1 MSNTNL
7 TIDMVTKEAMR
18 IAHEK
23 CAFLSTITREYDES
37 FAKTG
42 AKNGSTLRVR
52 KPNQFTR
59 RSGSR
64 VMDVQDV
71 TETSTTITLATQD
84 GVDMRFNSSELALE
98 LDEFSKRYI
107 EPAVSVLVSG
117 IEADCLETATQAVWN
132 QVGTAGTV
140 VGSSSGDIS
149 AIHNARALLNRNL
162 APMGDRSFQL
172 DSVTMAAIANGQK
185 SIFNPVN
192 GVSKAFTEGFFGRG
206 MGFDWYENERT
217 YVHTVG
223 SGVASLATAA
233 DATITDGGGSGDT
246 ATITW
251 SGSEVVAA
259 GDTFT
264 LPKVYMCHPETKA
277 NTGQLMQFVVTV
289 ASTGTTATIAPRV
302 YWSGPK
308 QNVCNATGGASVAAD
323 FDSETAT
330 AFGTAST
337 AYRQNLAYHKEAFTF
352 VAADLPLMD
361 DAHKCS
367 RLTKDGLSI
376 RVWQASDIRNDELLT
391 RLDILYGFKALRPEW
406 AVRISN

>member
-1 MSNTNL
+1 MSNTQL

-18 IAHEK
+18 VAHEK
-23 CAFLSTITREYDES
+23 LAFLSTVNREYDDS

-52 KPNQFTR
+52 KPVQYTR
-59 RSGSR
+59 RQNSR
-64 VMDVQDV
+64 VMNVQDSE
-71 TETSTTITLATQD
+71 ETSTTITLATQD
-84 GVDMRFNSSELALE
+84 GVDMRFNAAELAL
-98 LDEFSKRYI
+98 DIDDFSKRYI
-107 EPAVSVLVSG
+107 QPAMSVLVSG
-117 IEADCLETATQAVWN
+117 IESDCLETAAQSVWN
-132 QVGTAGTV
+132 LVGTAGTV

-149 AIHNARALLNRNL
+149 AIHSARALMNRNL
-162 APMGDRSFQL
+162 APMEDRAFQL

-185 SIFNPVN
+185 ALFAPN
-192 GVSKAFTEGFFGRG
+192 GAVSKAFTEGFFGRG

-246 ATITW
+246 CTITW
-251 SGSEVVAA
+251 SGSETLAA
-259 GDTFT
+259 GDVFT

-277 NTGQLMQFVVTV
+277 NTGQLMQFVVTA
-289 ASTGTTATIAPRV
+289 ASTGTTATISPRI
-302 YWSGPK
+302 YWSGAK

-337 AYRQNLAYHKEAFTF
+337 AYRQNLAYHKDAFTF
-352 VAADLPLMD
+352 VAADLPLM
-361 DAHKCS
+361 KGGECS

-376 RVWQASDIRNDELLT
+376 RIWQDGDIRNDELLT
-391 RLDILYGFKALRPEW
+391 RIDILYGFKALRPEW
-406 AVRISN
+406 AVRVSN

>member
-23 CAFLSTITREYDES
+23 MTFVGTVNREYDES

-42 AKNGSTLRVR
+42 AKHGSTLRVR
-52 KPNQFTR
+52 KPNQFLR
-59 RSGSR
+59 RQGSR

-71 TETSTTITLATQD
+71 ESTAVTVTLATQD
-84 GVDMRFNSSELALE
+84 GVDMRFNSSELALDI
-98 LDEFSKRYI
+98 DEFSKRYI
-107 EPAVSVLVSG
+107 EPAMSVLVSG
-117 IEADCLETATQAVWN
+117 IDSDCIATATRDTYN
-132 QVGTAGTV
+132 LTGTAGTV
-140 VGSSSGDIS
+140 VGSSSGDLT
-149 AIHNARALLNRNL
+149 AIYQARSLLNTCL
-162 APMGDRSFQL
+162 APKDRRVLQL
-172 DSVTMAAIANGQK
+172 DSITMAAIVNGNK
-185 SIFNPVN
+185 AIFNPSPD
-192 GVSKAFTEGFFGRG
+192 VSKAFREGFFARSA
-206 MGFDWYENERT
+206 MADWYENERT

-223 SGVASLATAA
+223 ADVTAATAA

-251 SGSEVVAA
+251 SASNTIEY
-259 GDTFT
+259 GDVFT
-264 LPKVYMCHPETKA
+264 LPKVYRCHPETKA
-277 NTGQLMQFVVTV
+277 NTGQLMQFVVT
-289 ASTGTTATIAPRV
+289 ADSTGTTSVISPRI

-330 AFGTAST
+330 FVGTAST
-337 AYRQNLAYHKEAFTF
+337 AYRQNLMYHPDAFTF
-352 VAADLPLMD
+352 VTADLPLMD

-367 RLTKDGLSI
+367 RMTQDGLSL

-391 RLDILYGFKALRPEW
+391 RIDILYGFKTIRPEW
-406 AVRISN
+406 ACKITN